1 LAQSFLTQVQQLI
14 TTLQTNG
21 SFGQVLT
28 SVAQE
33 VAYIQNSTD
42 AALLSTNCT
51 AYFAGLN
58 SAIQADQQAAQI
70 QLQYQLIAAQQFSQI
85 VYTLVG
91 NRGYHNHG

>member
-1 LAQSFLTQVQQLI
+1 LAQDFLADIQALI
-14 TTLQTNG
+14 TTLQSNG
-21 SFGQVLT
+21 SYSQVLT
-28 SVAQE
+28 NHAQE
-33 VAYIQNSTD
+33 IAYIQNSTD

-91 NRGYHNHG
+91 GRGYHNHG